1 MPPAYKPYN
10 NPVPSYN
17 PSEWTAGDRNE
28 ATFSYP
34 IKPVF
39 ELITHAK
46 YWTQWHTASKAVGG
60 VTERSYALGD
70 LVYEHGEYDDG
81 TAHDMFWVVAAQD
94 REHYS
99 LSVLIAQ
106 EQKVG
111 LRYTLR
117 EEAGVTHFARETI
130 YHKDS
135 VYGEKARKEFG
146 EASKISVQNLEKQIT
161 GLLEK
166 EYSSVP
172 TFGASWEQ

>member
-1 MPPAYKPYN
+1 MPPSYKPYG
-10 NPVPSYN
+10 NPVPSYI

-28 ATFSYP
+28 ATFKYP
-34 IKPVF
+34 IKP
-39 ELITHAK
+39 

-60 VTERSYALGD
+60 VTERAYGVGD

-81 TAHDMFWVVAAQD
+81 TSHDMFWVVAAQD
-94 REHYS
+94 LEGYT

-117 EEAGVTHFARETI
+117 EEGGVTHFARETI

-135 VYGEKARKEFG
+135 VYGAKARAEFG
-146 EASKISVQNLEKQIT
+146 EASKVSVGNLEKQIT

-172 TFGASWEQ
+172 TFGASWQQ